1 MLLINTIA
9 KFLAKWPLFVWNLR
23 YFRRQKHFLHP
34 KNPKNMSD
42 LIVFMALYRENP
54 LWPDLA
60 DKYKVRDYVTKT
72 IGVQYLNELYGC
84 WNQSADINFD
94 SLPNSFVLKTNNS
107 CATNIFVRDKR
118 NIVVADIC
126 RQLDNWLKFPYGE
139 LTGQVHYTKIKPL
152 IIAEK
157 FMLPTD
163 GSSSLVDFKFYC
175 MHDTILGILVC
186 ANRRERSHLFDAMV
200 FDADW
205 KEHPEYVSSKYP
217 LLKYFHRPV
226 SFTDMLQAVK
236 KLADPFE
243 FVRVDFYEVDGYP
256 IFGEMTFTPDMSG
269 ALSTLYKNLLFNKIF
284 PTLKSIK

>member
-1 MLLINTIA
+1 MSVSDCFDFEVQDIDRTVSFLESMKQSLIDLHVHSNFSDGDQSPLELIR
-9 KFLAKWPLFVWNLR
+9 LAKEANVSIL
-23 YFRRQKHFLHP
+23 
-34 KNPKNMSD
+34 S
-42 LIVFMALYRENP
+42 I
-54 LWPDLA
+54 A
-60 DKYKVRDYVTKT
+60 D
-72 IGVQYLNELYGC
+72 
-84 WNQSADINFD
+84 
-94 SLPNSFVLKTNNS
+94 
-107 CATNIFVRDKR
+107 
-118 NIVVADIC
+118 
-126 RQLDNWLKFPYGE
+126 
-139 LTGQVHYTKIKPL
+139 
-152 IIAEK
+152 
-157 FMLPTD
+157 
-163 GSSSLVDFKFYC
+163 
-175 MHDTILGILVC
+175 HDTILGILVC